1 MKKALL
7 IILLSFQF
15 IAHAQ
20 WTSYNLPQDFP
31 VYYEFTDLIY
41 SSKNTVWA
49 RYRTS
54 SSPTYKSINGGVN
67 FNVVNNF
74 SFRQFRPLNDTIV
87 FALNWYGEF
96 VRSNDGGVLFSKYP
110 IVNALGDTGFKT
122 QPISDLY
129 FYNDSVG
136 WVLGDDTTSG
146 CKEIWRTEN
155 GGILWQRLP
164 CAQINIQN
172 TPLGPNNF
180 YKKSSAQNKLFLLNA
195 KLKGE
200 NATLITV
207 ENLGKKWIQNKIMSN
222 NKSAMITFLFI
233 DSLRGFISLSNLDT
247 NFIKTH
253 DGGLSWMVTKNTP
266 NLASR
271 LCNAVKTHNKPGY
284 IVASNINGAFISYDT
299 AKTWIMIDDYWHS
312 NISFYDAETG
322 ISMTQPTPQR
332 NGAIHVFNGYLPDP
346 VGLKENHQQSLNLK
360 VFPNP
365 AQHVI
370 YVRASNV
377 FGVSQISIYDVTG
390 KEVHNQTSS
399 QLQTEIPITHLN
411 TGMYFLRMVSEN
423 GEISFGKFYVQN

>member
-20 WTSYNLPQDFP
+20 WTSYNLPQGFP
-31 VYYEFTDLIY
+31 VYHIFNNLIY
-41 SSKNTVWA
+41 SSNNTVWA
-49 RYRTS
+49 NYAS
-54 SSPTYKSINGGVN
+54 GNVPTYRSVDGGA
-67 FNVVNNF
+67 
-74 SFRQFRPLNDTIV
+74 SFKIVKNIAYDLFQPINDTLVYAISYQGS
-87 FALNWYGEF
+87 L
-96 VRSNDGGVLFSKYP
+96 LKSK
-110 IVNALGDTGFKT
+110 NAFNTFDTITILGLHGDTGFKEK
-122 QPISDLY
+122 PILDMY

-180 YKKSSAQNKLFLLNA
+180 YKKSSAQNKLFLLNT
-195 KLKGE
+195 KLRLDKSK
-200 NATLITV
+200 LIVV
-207 ENLGKKWIQNKIMSN
+207 EDDGKTWIQRAVIPGLNLFVGS
-222 NKSAMITFLFI
+222 FVFI
-233 DSLRGFISLSNLDT
+233 DSLHGIVGVHLKDT
-247 NFIKTH
+247 TFAMTH
-253 DGGLSWMVTKNTP
+253 DGGLTWTFNQVSGFVGGKI
-266 NLASR
+266 AF
-271 LCNAVKTHNKPGY
+271 VKGTSQKRSFLISAG
-284 IVASNINGAFISYDT
+284 SSGAFISYDT

-390 KEVHNQTSS
+390 KKVHNQTSS